1 MVLGFQVFKMIEK
14 IKFFINNYL
23 CGKHCHKDTNLNKH
37 KTTKEKS
44 SEEIFR
50 EKFFVQ
56 AKAADK
62 MFKEV
67 SNRENNISKK
77 TNPIRKKYNRKN
89 KPNNDYFVSPLGNS
103 FNSCNS
109 KED

>member
-1 MVLGFQVFKMIEK
+1 MIEK

-23 CGKHCHKDTNLNKH
+23 CGKHCHEDTNLNKH

-50 EKFFVQ
+50 EKFLLQ

-62 MFKEV
+62 MFKDV
-67 SNRENNISKK
+67 VRKNKNTPKQTNRIL
-77 TNPIRKKYNRKN
+77 RKYNRKS
-89 KPNNDYFVSPLGNS
+89 KSSQDYFISPLGNS
-103 FNSCNS
+103 FGSCNN
-109 KED
+109 KDD